1 MTVATLVWSKLYGH
15 HSFVFFSA
23 THHCTTTTST
33 AEAPWATTCSQHKTC
48 SQQKHR
54 STTCAKRE
62 HTSRCEP
69 PSSRHHERRTR
80 CREHR
85 HRERRQRTTIV
96 AESPPLQ
103 QRNATTTFEQIGATA
118 NPCHQ
123 SHHCCIWNV
132 DDITTA
138 HRTTMP
144 EGEEKEYCCREGHE
158 EEKEK
163 GGSRI
168 WCPN

>member
-1 MTVATLVWSKLYGH
+1 MAAATLVGSKLSVH

-23 THHCTTTTST
+23 THHCTTTAYA
-33 AEAPWATTCSQHKTC
+33 AETPWATTCSQHKTC

-54 STTCAKRE
+54 SITCAKRKR
-62 HTSRCEP
+62 TSRCEP
-69 PSSRHHERRTR
+69 PSSRHRERRTR
-80 CREHR
+80 CREQR
-85 HRERRQRTTIV
+85 HRERRQRTTIA

-103 QRNATTTFEQIGATA
+103 QHNATTTFEQIGAAA
-118 NPCHQ
+118 NPRHQ

-138 HRTTMP
+138 PGTATP
-144 EGEEKEYCCREGHE
+144 EGEEKEYCCREGRGE
-158 EEKEK
+158 EEEK